1 MCSKW
6 LDRILIKNDMSE
18 YLCYASKQ
26 KNNLITQRSIELTL
40 MLYLPVILL
49 TRLNLFL
56 YLASGHTLSFFLSDY
71 WCYSEYLS
79 CPLCKLL
86 SRLLNDA
93 KECHIS
99 FSSSAS
105 SFSVYLWII
114 NRRERERE
122 ALGRR
127 DMRRARKDNVDCLRF
142 FYSFACQDHQVGL
155 LLLIRK
161 CLWYYHRHQCNSSSS
176 FLLGMLLLLFLFFS
190 LSYSF

>member
-1 MCSKW
+1 M
-6 LDRILIKNDMSE
+6 
-18 YLCYASKQ
+18 
-26 KNNLITQRSIELTL
+26 
-40 MLYLPVILL
+40 
-49 TRLNLFL
+49 FL

-114 NRRERERE
+114 NRRERGFGKEGYEKSKKRQCW
-122 ALGRR
+122 LSS
-127 DMRRARKDNVDCLRF
+127 F
-142 FYSFACQDHQVGL
+142 FYSFACQDHQVRL

-161 CLWYYHRHQCNSSSS
+161 CLWYYRSTTTVTNTIHLLLSYCCCFCS
-176 FLLGMLLLLFLFFS
+176 FLCRILFSPREFARLEH
-190 LSYSF
+190 

>member
-40 MLYLPVILL
+40 ILYLPVILL

-114 NRRERERE
+114 NRREREGKRLWE
-122 ALGRR
+122 GGIWEEQEKTMLI
-127 DMRRARKDNVDCLRF
+127 VFVF
-142 FYSFACQDHQVGL
+142 FIPLPVKTTKLAF
-155 LLLIRK
+155 
-161 CLWYYHRHQCNSSSS
+161 YY
-176 FLLGMLLLLFLFFS
+176 
-190 LSYSF
+190 